1 MRKSILLL
9 SLVVVALSLNSCF
22 NNLESHTTPQIMF
35 GHVYVNPQFSND
47 TLISAK
53 DTLLDKYNYELGL
66 SYLDTMQLGD
76 TVMFNS
82 LFSSDMNNLVNITA
96 SFDTVNVQLWFG
108 LDVND
113 EKIKNALASG
123 SRPEKGVLNFNPMY
137 NMVTFPIYIVP
148 QKTGVHAIKITVTS
162 DSKYPTNSAPFM
174 LPVK

>member
-9 SLVVVALSLNSCF
+9 SLVVVALSMNSCF
-22 NNLESHTTPQIMF
+22 NNLESHTTPQMMF
-35 GHVYVNPQFSND
+35 GYVYVNPQFSND
-47 TLISAK
+47 TLVSAK
-53 DTLLDKYNYELGL
+53 DTLREKYNYELGL

-76 TVMFNS
+76 TVMFSS

-96 SFDTVNVQLWFG
+96 SYDTTRVQLWF
-108 LDVND
+108 DVNVND
-113 EKIKNALASG
+113 EKVKNALASD
-123 SRPEKGVLNFNPMY
+123 SKPEKGVLNFNPMY
-137 NMVTFPIYIVP
+137 HMVTFPIYIVP

>member
-9 SLVVVALSLNSCF
+9 SLVVVALSMNSCF

-47 TLISAK
+47 TLVSAK
-53 DTLLDKYNYELGL
+53 DTLREKYNYELGL

-76 TVMFNS
+76 TVMFSS

-96 SFDTVNVQLWFG
+96 SYDTTRVQLWF
-108 LDVND
+108 DVNVND
-113 EKIKNALASG
+113 EKVKNALASD
-123 SRPEKGVLNFNPMY
+123 SKPEKGVLNFNPMY

-148 QKTGVHAIKITVTS
+148 QVVGTHSIKITVTS
-162 DSKYPTNSAPFM
+162 DSKYPTNSAAFM
-174 LPVK
+174 MPVK

>member
-9 SLVVVALSLNSCF
+9 SLVVVALSMNSCF

-53 DTLLDKYNYELGL
+53 DTLLDNNDELGL
-66 SYLDTMQLGD
+66 LYLDTMQLGD

-82 LFSSDMNNLVNITA
+82 LFSSGMNNLVNITA

-137 NMVTFPIYIVP
+137 QIVTFPIYIVP

-162 DSKYPTNSAPFM
+162 DSKYPTYSAPFM